1 MAIGK
6 SETPVTIN
14 FHFDPLCPLAW
25 RTALWIREARNVR
38 PINVQWRLFSLE
50 IVNRKEGTEPDYS
63 NGYGWA
69 GLRTLVLA
77 QRKGGNELVEQVYMA
92 LGAAQHG
99 HGQSIRGPE
108 GVHAALQRAGLDPQ
122 LVDEA
127 LADEGTAQA
136 VVAEHEEATSRYHA
150 FGVPTIAYQDSNV
163 GFYGPIIQ
171 FVPRGEDA
179 GELWDYTAW
188 ALHQPNLFELK
199 RDRGNVKWEPV
210 AE

>member
-14 FHFDPLCPLAW
+14 FHFDPQCPLAW
-25 RTALWIREARNVR
+25 RTALWVREVRGVR
-38 PINVQWRLFSLE
+38 PVQVQWKFFSLE
-50 IVNRKEGTEPDYS
+50 IVNRKEGTEPDYV

-69 GLRTLVLA
+69 ALRTLALA
-77 QRKGGNELVEQVYMA
+77 RKRGGYEAVEPVYLA
-92 LGAAQHG
+92 LGSAAHG
-99 HGQSIRGPE
+99 RRESIREPE
-108 GVHAALQRAGLDPQ
+108 GVRNALQKAGLDPHM
-122 LVDEA
+122 VDEA
-127 LADEGTAQA
+127 LADESTLQA
-136 VVAEHEEATSRYHA
+136 VLADHEEAVSRYNA
-150 FGVPTIAYQDSNV
+150 FGVPTIAYEDSNV

-171 FVPRGEDA
+171 FVPRGEEA

-199 RDRGNVKWEPV
+199 RDRGNVRWEPI